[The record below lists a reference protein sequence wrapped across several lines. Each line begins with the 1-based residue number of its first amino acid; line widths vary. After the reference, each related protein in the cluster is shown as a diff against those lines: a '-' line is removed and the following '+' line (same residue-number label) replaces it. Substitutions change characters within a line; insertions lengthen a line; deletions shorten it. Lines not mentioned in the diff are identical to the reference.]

1 MSENQT
7 LEIEANTDWKYYLWK
22 CEITHPTMRPS
33 GKKQTEGCGHWNLRK
48 TKKDLAVKA
57 AQSRCM
63 NPDCTVQG
71 GRRKRLTKKNVYLR
85 LFTSEEHAK
94 DMQDVLNGGA

>member
-1 MSENQT
+1 MLSTNTSEETEQVEWN
-7 LEIEANTDWKYYLWK
+7 YYLWQ
-22 CEITHPTMRPS
+22 CVLTHPTMRPS

-48 TKKDLAVKA
+48 TKKDLAVNT

-63 NPDCTVQG
+63 NPDCTVKG

-85 LFTSEEHAK
+85 LFTDEQHAK
-94 DMQDVLNGGA
+94 DMQNALNGGA